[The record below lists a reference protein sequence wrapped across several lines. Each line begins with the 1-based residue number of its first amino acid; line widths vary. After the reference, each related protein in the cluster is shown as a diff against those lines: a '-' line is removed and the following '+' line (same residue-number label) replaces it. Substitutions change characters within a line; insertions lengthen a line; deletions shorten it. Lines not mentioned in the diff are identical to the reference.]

1 MSTAPAI
8 PTRQLHP
15 LVTLDYRVRMVS
27 VVVVGL
33 IPLCHFRGRP
43 PLPALVGM
51 AFTALLWP
59 QIAYLIAKNSRD
71 TRRAEFRNLLIDS
84 FLVGGWTA
92 ALSFS
97 LFPGAVMVAALNSA
111 NLSVGGLRQA
121 AKGLA
126 AILFGMVVVGFLLG
140 FEVHPESSVPTAL
153 FCIIGIL
160 TVTTIFGYYGH
171 LQTKRV
177 RQAKN
182 VLAYRNQQIE
192 EQNRAI
198 EQASRAALEAKEAA
212 EAANQS
218 KSVFLANMS
227 HELRTPLNAIIGYSE
242 MLEEDAQA
250 SGQKEF
256 VSDLQK
262 IRSSGKHLLGLINDV
277 LDLSKVEAGKM
288 KLYLETFDVAAV
300 IDEVVATAKP
310 LLEKNANRLEVR
322 CAPDVGQLREDITKV
337 RQVLLNLL
345 SNACK
350 FTEKGMVSLDVTREN
365 DVTGTWVVFRIRDT
379 GIGMTPEQTGKLF
392 QAFTQADG
400 STQRK
405 YGGTGLGLA
414 LSRKFCVMMGGDINA
429 TSQPGKGSTFTMRL
443 PGDVE
448 NVDGEATSIHVSV
461 KRRLSQIVRL
471 TGGAPA
477 TGQALGQRMLVID
490 DDPSVCELM
499 TRLCGKEGYEVVTAG
514 TGEEGLKRA
523 REKRPNLIT
532 LDVMMPGMDGWTV
545 LKTLKADPQLSSIPV
560 VMMTIADDRA
570 RGLALG
576 ASDYLVKPVDRNR
589 LAGVLEAHRAGPAA

>member
-1 MSTAPAI
+1 MSTAAAT

-15 LVTLDYRVRMVS
+15 LVTLDFRVRMVS
-27 VVVVGL
+27 MVVVGL
-33 IPLCHFRGRP
+33 IPLFHFAGRP
-43 PLPALVGM
+43 PLPALIGM
-51 AFTALLWP
+51 AFTALVWP
-59 QIAYLIAKNSRD
+59 QIAYVIAKNSRD
-71 TRRAEFRNLLIDS
+71 SRRAEFRNLLLDS
-84 FLVGGWTA
+84 FFIGGWTA

-97 LFPGAVMVAALNSA
+97 LFPGAMMIAAINSA

-121 AKGLA
+121 ARGLV
-126 AILFGMVVVGFLLG
+126 AIVLGMIVVGFPLG
-140 FEVHPESSVPTAL
+140 FEVHPESSLPTAL
-153 FCIIGIL
+153 FCIVGIL

-182 VLAYRNQQIE
+182 VLSERNQQIE

-198 EQASRAALEAKEAA
+198 EQARRAALEAKEAA

-288 KLYLETFDVAAV
+288 KLFLETFEVASLV
-300 IDEVVATAKP
+300 EEVVATARP
-310 LLEKNANRLEVR
+310 LVEKNGNRLDVR
-322 CAPDVGQLREDITKV
+322 CAEDVGQIREDVTKV

-345 SNACK
+345 SNAAK
-350 FTEKGMVSLDVTREN
+350 FTEKGIVSLQVSRES
-365 DVTGTWVVFRIRDT
+365 DVTGSWVVFRVRDT
-379 GIGMTPEQTGKLF
+379 GIGMTPEQTAKLF

-400 STQRK
+400 STMRK

-414 LSRKFCVMMGGDINA
+414 LSRKFCVMMGGDINVESA
-429 TSQPGKGSTFTMRL
+429 PGKGSTFVVRL
-443 PGDVE
+443 PGDIE
-448 NVDGEATSIHVSV
+448 NYDGEATSIRLRLPG
-461 KRRLSQIVRL
+461 RRREESREAGVVAP
-471 TGGAPA
+471 TGK
-477 TGQALGQRMLVID
+477 TLLVID
-490 DDPSVCELM
+490 EDPAVRQLM
-499 TRLCGKEGYEVVTAG
+499 ERIASREGYRLVTAAS
-514 TGEEGLKRA
+514 GEEGLKLV
-523 REKRPNLIT
+523 REVRPDIIT
-532 LDVMMPGMDGWTV
+532 LEVVMPGIDGWTV
-545 LKTLKADPQLSSIPV
+545 LKSLKSDPELTNIPV
-560 VMMTIADDRA
+560 VMVSISDDRD
-570 RGLALG
+570 RGLAMG
-576 ASDYLVKPVDRNR
+576 AADYLVKPVDRDR
-589 LAGVLEAHRAGPAA
+589 LAGILAAHRSGALA

>member
-1 MSTAPAI
+1 MSTAGAI

-27 VVVVGL
+27 MVVVGL
-33 IPLCHFRGRP
+33 IPLFHFGGRP
-43 PLPALVGM
+43 PLPALIGM

-84 FLVGGWTA
+84 FFVGGWTA

-126 AILFGMVVVGFLLG
+126 AILLGMVVVGIPLG
-140 FEVHPESSVPTAL
+140 FEVQPESSLPTAF
-153 FCIIGIL
+153 FCIVGIL

-171 LQTKRV
+171 LRTKQV

-182 VLAYRNQQIE
+182 VLAERNQQIE

-198 EQASRAALEAKEAA
+198 EQARRTALEAKEAA
-212 EAANQS
+212 ETANQS

-262 IRSSGKHLLGLINDV
+262 IRFSGKHLLGLINDV

-288 KLYLETFDVAAV
+288 KLFLETFDVANLV
-300 IDEVVATAKP
+300 EEVVATATP
-310 LLEKNANRLEVR
+310 LVEKNGNRLEVR
-322 CAPDVGQLREDITKV
+322 CAADVGQIREDVTKV

-345 SNACK
+345 SNASK
-350 FTEKGMVSLDVTREN
+350 FTEKGTVSLEVAREA
-365 DVTGTWVVFRIRDT
+365 DVTGSWVVFRLRDT
-379 GIGMTPEQTGKLF
+379 GIGMTPEQTAKLF

-400 STQRK
+400 STMRK

-414 LSRKFCVMMGGDINA
+414 LSRKFCVMMGGDINVES
-429 TSQPGKGSTFTMRL
+429 TPGKGSTFTVRL
-443 PGDVE
+443 PGDIE
-448 NVDGEATSIHVSV
+448 NYDGEATSIRLRLPG
-461 KRRLSQIVRL
+461 RRREEPRAAGVPSPDGKIL
-471 TGGAPA
+471 
-477 TGQALGQRMLVID
+477 LVID
-490 DDPSVCELM
+490 EDPAVRQLM
-499 TRLCGKEGYEVVTAG
+499 ERLASREGYRLVAAAS
-514 TGEEGLKRA
+514 GEEGLKLA
-523 REKRPNLIT
+523 REKRPSLIT
-532 LDVMMPGMDGWTV
+532 LEVVMPGIDGWTV
-545 LKTLKADPQLSSIPV
+545 LKALKSDPQLSDIPV
-560 VMMTIADDRA
+560 VMVSISDDRD
-570 RGLALG
+570 RGLAMG
-576 ASDYLVKPVDRNR
+576 AADYFVKPVDRDR
-589 LAGVLEAHRAGPAA
+589 LAEILAAYRSGALA